1 MDVTLSLAAVQTA
14 MLAGVRF
21 AAFFLVAPPFAHKGI
36 PGAVKAMLSVGLALA
51 VLPRLEGQGTV
62 VTESTSAFVG
72 ALVLEAV
79 VGAALGFLVS
89 LVFAAVQSA
98 GNLIDLFGG
107 FQLAQAFDPQ
117 NMTAGAQFSRLY
129 NMTCLV
135 LLFVSGAYQVLIAG
149 LARSFDAVPVGGG
162 LDLAKMASAA
172 SSGLGEMFVA
182 ALQIAGPL
190 LVVLFLTDAGLGLLT
205 RVSPSLNAF
214 AMGFPLKILMTVTF
228 AGFAYLALPGVVNGL
243 AERAVET
250 VLRVAS

>member
-1 MDVTLSLAAVQTA
+1 MDLTLSLVSVQTA

-21 AAFFLVAPPFAHKGI
+21 AAFFLVAPPFAHRGI

-51 VLPRLEGQGTV
+51 VLPRLDVAATVSTGQ
-62 VTESTSAFVG
+62 FVG

-89 LVFAAVQSA
+89 LVFSAVQAA

-117 NMTAGAQFSRLY
+117 NMTSGAQFSRLY
-129 NMTCLV
+129 NLTCLV
-135 LLFVSGAYQVLIAG
+135 LLFASGAYQVLIAG
-149 LARSFDAVPVGGG
+149 LARSFDAVPVGAG
-162 LDLAKMASAA
+162 LDLAKMASAVTT
-172 SSGLGEMFVA
+172 GLTDMFLA

-190 LVVLFLTDAGLGLLT
+190 LVVLFLTDVGLGLLT

-214 AMGFPLKILMTVTF
+214 AMGFPLKILMTLTF
-228 AGFAYLALPGVVNGL
+228 AGFAYLALPGVVDGL
-243 AERAVET
+243 AERAVEA
-250 VLRVAS
+250 VLAVAS

>member
-1 MDVTLSLAAVQTA
+1 MDLTLSLVSVQTA

-21 AAFFLVAPPFAHKGI
+21 AAFFLVAPPFAHRGI

-51 VLPRLEGQGTV
+51 VLPRLDVAATVSTGQ
-62 VTESTSAFVG
+62 FVG

-89 LVFAAVQSA
+89 LVFSAVQAA

-117 NMTAGAQFSRLY
+117 NMTSGAQFSRLY
-129 NMTCLV
+129 NLTCLV
-135 LLFVSGAYQVLIAG
+135 LLFASGAYQVLIAG
-149 LARSFDAVPVGGG
+149 LARSFDAVPVGAG
-162 LDLAKMASAA
+162 LDLAKMASAVTT
-172 SSGLGEMFVA
+172 GLTDMFLA

-190 LVVLFLTDAGLGLLT
+190 LVVLFLTDVGLGLLT

-214 AMGFPLKILMTVTF
+214 AMGFPLKILMTLTF
-228 AGFAYLALPGVVNGL
+228 AGFAYLALPGVVDGL
-243 AERAVET
+243 AERAVEA
-250 VLRVAS
+250 VLAGGS

>member
-21 AAFFLVAPPFAHKGI
+21 AAFLLIAPPFAHRGI
-36 PGAVKAMLSVGLALA
+36 PNTVKAMLSVGMALA
-51 VLPRLEGQGTV
+51 VLPRLDLVSTTSTGQ
-62 VTESTSAFVG
+62 FVG
-72 ALVLEAV
+72 DLVLEAV

-89 LVFAAVQSA
+89 LVFSAVQAA

-117 NMTAGAQFSRLY
+117 NMTSGAQFSRLY

-135 LLFVSGAYQVLIAG
+135 LLFVSGAYQLLLGG
-149 LARSFDAVPVGGG
+149 LARSFDAVPSGTG
-162 LDLAKMASAA
+162 LDLAAMGQAVTTGL
-172 SSGLGEMFVA
+172 SGMFLA

-190 LVVLFLTDAGLGLLT
+190 LVVLFLTDVGLGLLT
-205 RVSPSLNAF
+205 RVSPALNAF

-228 AGFAYLALPGVVNGL
+228 AGFAYLALPGVVDDL
-243 AERAVET
+243 ARRAVEA
-250 VLRVAS
+250 VLGVA